1 MHFLTSLQGFPILPN
16 TKQNFFATKEEWL
29 MKKKLIALLA
39 VLILLAG
46 AMPAMAA
53 NPTDA
58 EIVPDVLLMRPAGL
72 AAIVLGSVIFVIA
85 LPVAIPSRSVST
97 AGRKLVLDPIEFT
110 FIRPLGDT
118 NYQLGTWPA
127 SSDSEK

>member
-1 MHFLTSLQGFPILPN
+1 
-16 TKQNFFATKEEWL
+16 

-39 VLILLAG
+39 ALILLAG

-85 LPVAIPSRSVST
+85 LPVALPSRSVST

-110 FIRPLGDT
+110 FIRPLGDL
-118 NYQLGTWPA
+118 NYQLGTWP
-127 SSDSEK
+127 SSTDSDQ